1 MNDSIKKTFSEEGFA
16 VYVSSLEEYVG
27 NTSVIDYNSI
37 ILCVSGSA
45 VVEIN
50 MEKHNVVPETR
61 LCIYG
66 DSIFRLVESSPDFK
80 VKLMAFRKALLL
92 DASVGL
98 ETELLEDAYL
108 NPCMKIADEREVK
121 MLDNFLDN
129 MMYFSQLKKYGHR
142 QEFLFGMLRCMT
154 IGVFATIK
162 RQSSNNEHNTAYT
175 SADSHFRN
183 FIKLL
188 ADESRHQ
195 HDVGYYAERLHIT
208 PKYLN
213 EITNKKANATAKTVI
228 SSFLIAQIKRELTFT
243 NTPIQKIAYD
253 FNFCDQSSLGKF
265 FKKATGISPINYRK
279 HKAEK

>member
-1 MNDSIKKTFSEEGFA
+1 
-16 VYVSSLEEYVG
+16 
-27 NTSVIDYNSI
+27 
-37 ILCVSGSA
+37 
-45 VVEIN
+45 
-50 MEKHNVVPETR
+50 
-61 LCIYG
+61 
-66 DSIFRLVESSPDFK
+66 
-80 VKLMAFRKALLL
+80 
-92 DASVGL
+92 
-98 ETELLEDAYL
+98 
-108 NPCMKIADEREVK
+108 
-121 MLDNFLDN
+121 MLDDFLDI

-162 RQSSNNEHNTAYT
+162 RQSNNEHNTAYT
-175 SADSHFRN
+175 SADGHFRN

-243 NTPIQKIAYD
+243 NTPIQKSPMISISATNQVSESFSKRLQAFHQSIIASTKLKNKKRKRHTAK
-253 FNFCDQSSLGKF
+253 NFK
-265 FKKATGISPINYRK
+265 INN
-279 HKAEK
+279 EK

>member
-98 ETELLEDAYL
+98 ETELLEDAL
-108 NPCMKIADEREVK
+108 
-121 MLDNFLDN
+121 
-129 MMYFSQLKKYGHR
+129 S
-142 QEFLFGMLRCMT
+142 
-154 IGVFATIK
+154 
-162 RQSSNNEHNTAYT
+162 
-175 SADSHFRN
+175 
-183 FIKLL
+183 
-188 ADESRHQ
+188 ES
-195 HDVGYYAERLHIT
+195 V
-208 PKYLN
+208 PKN
-213 EITNKKANATAKTVI
+213 
-228 SSFLIAQIKRELTFT
+228 S
-243 NTPIQKIAYD
+243 
-253 FNFCDQSSLGKF
+253 G
-265 FKKATGISPINYRK
+265 
-279 HKAEK
+279 